1 MAISINQKYVKQTN
15 DMLLN
20 AEANLELIATQLN
33 TLPAREQNRLFRII
47 LSYIDI
53 VSNSRNA
60 GMKDMI
66 NLSKD
71 IMDTVNLYYEENQ

>member
-33 TLPAREQNRLFRII
+33 TLPAREQNRFFRVI
-47 LSYIDI
+47 LNYIDI
-53 VSNSRNA
+53 VSNSRNV
-60 GMKDMI
+60 GMRDMI

-71 IMDTVNLYYEENQ
+71 IMDTVNLYYEENE

>member
-33 TLPAREQNRLFRII
+33 TLPAREQNRFFRVI
-47 LSYIDI
+47 LNYIDI
-53 VSNSRNA
+53 VSNSRNV
-60 GMKDMI
+60 GMNDMI

-71 IMDTVNLYYEENQ
+71 IMDTVNLYYEENE

>member
-33 TLPAREQNRLFRII
+33 TLPAREQNKLFRVI
-47 LSYIDI
+47 LNYIDI
-53 VSNSRNA
+53 LAASRNA
-60 GMKDMI
+60 GMKDAI
-66 NLSKD
+66 ELSKE
-71 IMDTVNLYYEENQ
+71 IMETVNLYYEENE